1 MAISY
6 VWRIVISELIKG
18 YDMANPKVIIAD
30 TDINYIA
37 PLQYKFINEYLDSI
51 ELEIITDKCYFD
63 EYFSTPRNAEVLVV
77 SEDLY
82 NPSLKRHDI
91 KNIFLMVEQ
100 MEEDSTG
107 DLSVNRLYKYTSIV
121 EIFSEIVA
129 KSAKE
134 LATGAV
140 EKKET
145 QIILVTSAC
154 GGVGKTA
161 VATSIAASL
170 AEGYQRVLYI
180 NAAMM
185 QNFQYLLKDD
195 EPLSGTGVYAT
206 LLNPTENV
214 YLDLKSNI
222 RKGIFNYLPEFKA
235 ALPSLGVDYS
245 IFFKIALSAKKSGDY
260 DFIIIDTDSLFDDE
274 KLNMMDAADKV
285 IVVTDQSV
293 NAVNATNRFV
303 ANVNGINSEK
313 YIFICN
319 RFNKD
324 SFNAL
329 LATEVVPKFT
339 ITEYITEM
347 STNTYVKPE
356 EMAANNGVRKVAFLI
371 M

>member
-1 MAISY
+1 
-6 VWRIVISELIKG
+6 
-18 YDMANPKVIIAD
+18 MANPKVIIAD
-30 TDINYIA
+30 TDVNYIA
-37 PLQYKFINEYLDSI
+37 PLQYKFINDYFNNID
-51 ELEIITDKCYFD
+51 LEIITEKEYFD
-63 EYFSTPRNAEVLVV
+63 SYFDTPQNAEVLIV

-82 NPSLKRHDI
+82 QPTIKRHDI
-91 KNIFLMVEQ
+91 KNIFVMSEQ
-100 MEEDSTG
+100 QDDGATG
-107 DLSVNRLYKYTSIV
+107 DLSINRLYKYTSIK

-129 KSAKE
+129 KSSKE
-134 LATGAV
+134 LASGAV

-154 GGVGKTA
+154 GGVGKTT
-161 VATSIAASL
+161 VAMGLAASL

-185 QNFQYLLKDD
+185 QNFQYMVKDT
-195 EPLSGTGVYAT
+195 EPILGTSVYAS
-206 LLNPTENV
+206 LFNPTENI
-214 YLDLKSNI
+214 YLDLKPEI
-222 RKGIFNYLPEFKA
+222 RNDGFDYLPEFKA
-235 ALPSLGVDYS
+235 ALPSLGIDYS
-245 IFFKIALSAKKSGDY
+245 TFLKIALSAKKSGDY
-260 DFIIIDTDSLFDDE
+260 DFIIMDADSLFDDE
-274 KLNMMDAADKV
+274 KLNMMNAADKV

-293 NAVNATNRFV
+293 NAVNATNRF
-303 ANVNGINSEK
+303 AQNVNGINSEK

-347 STNTYVKPE
+347 STNTYVKPV
-356 EMAANNGVRKVAFLI
+356 EMATNNGVRKVAFLA

>member
-1 MAISY
+1 MT
-6 VWRIVISELIKG
+6 
-18 YDMANPKVIIAD
+18 NPKVIIAD
-30 TDINYIA
+30 SDVNYIA
-37 PLQYKFINEYLDSI
+37 PLQYKFINDYFNNID
-51 ELEIITDKCYFD
+51 LEIITDKQYFD
-63 EYFSTPRNAEVLVV
+63 EYFSVPRNAEVLIV
-77 SEDLY
+77 SEEFFE
-82 NPSLKRHDI
+82 SSIKRHDI
-91 KNIFLMVEQ
+91 KNIFLMSEQ
-100 MEEDSTG
+100 LDDGSTG
-107 DLSVNRLYKYTSIV
+107 DLSINKMYKYTSIV
-121 EIFSEIVA
+121 EIFREITA
-129 KSAKE
+129 KCAKE

-140 EKKET
+140 EQKET
-145 QIILVTSAC
+145 QIILITSAC
-154 GGVGKTA
+154 GGVGKTT

-170 AEGYQRVLYI
+170 TEGYQRVLYI
-180 NAAMM
+180 NAAML

-195 EPLSGTGVYAT
+195 EPLSGTGVYAA

-214 YLDLKSNI
+214 YLDVKSGI
-222 RKGIFNYLPEFKA
+222 RKGVFNYLPEFKA

-245 IFFKIALSAKKSGDY
+245 VFLKIALSAKKSGDY
-260 DFIIIDTDSLFDDE
+260 DFIIIDADSLFDDE

-293 NAVNATNRFV
+293 NAINATNRFV

-356 EMAANNGVRKVAFLI
+356 EMAANNGVRKVAFLT